1 MAKSQKVQMG
11 KPPLWFKKAVAWFGV
26 GLFLTDTGSD
36 GYVGYSLIN
45 RCHIYY
51 GSSVISFFY
60 IPGLLSGGVFSSM
73 FVVSTIFDKLEPGD
87 CLATSIVIPTFLLGT
102 VLGPIVFVP
111 AGLYILVIAALDPS
125 GEKKYIAAL
134 DPSGE
139 KSSDNLKYAKI

>member
-1 MAKSQKVQMG
+1 MG

-60 IPGLLSGGVFSSM
+60 IPGLLSGGVFS
-73 FVVSTIFDKLEPGD
+73 FIFAQEFLKRKLGYHD
-87 CLATSIVIPTFLLGT
+87 YCCSAGCWGQGLTSWLL
-102 VLGPIVFVP
+102 
-111 AGLYILVIAALDPS
+111 D
-125 GEKKYIAAL
+125 
-134 DPSGE
+134 
-139 KSSDNLKYAKI
+139 